1 MLLLVTV
8 LQAVHGDGDIK
19 LDVHVKNY
27 TSKYSYKIAREF
39 TGYVNST
46 CSTRRFP
53 IEGYLYTIENTTGP
67 GYPPFRPNSTWI
79 AFVPSSIDHL
89 SLSLAAS
96 IRSAGY
102 SVIMLDSSLSADT
115 DVSEVNIPLVSVV
128 NATDYF
134 FALSTPSRSLR
145 VRLSIRGSS
154 WALTDSEYA
163 QMIALYVSL
172 TFGLMLSASLILAYY
187 GLCRGFWRRR
197 PSDYNRTVHE
207 LPVHAPSLHLVSLE
221 ENNSRRAA
229 AELLDTIPLIG
240 MAEQGDEDFGICS
253 VCLTSVEKPDEC
265 KPLPCGHY
273 FHPSCID
280 KWLVD
285 HSFSCPVCRQDPRKL
300 LPDLYSRV

>member
-46 CSTRRFP
+46 CSTHRFP

-128 NATDYF
+128 NATEYF
-134 FALSTPSRSLR
+134 FALSHSKQIAEGPSVNPWFQLGANRLR
-145 VRLSIRGSS
+145 VC
-154 WALTDSEYA
+154 ADD
-163 QMIALYVSL
+163 
-172 TFGLMLSASLILAYY
+172 SLIRLPNIRAYAKRVSY
-187 GLCRGFWRRR
+187 IGILR
-197 PSDYNRTVHE
+197 PLSRILE
-207 LPVHAPSLHLVSLE
+207 APPFRL
-221 ENNSRRAA
+221 
-229 AELLDTIPLIG
+229 
-240 MAEQGDEDFGICS
+240 
-253 VCLTSVEKPDEC
+253 
-265 KPLPCGHY
+265 
-273 FHPSCID
+273 
-280 KWLVD
+280 
-285 HSFSCPVCRQDPRKL
+285 
-300 LPDLYSRV
+300 